1 MSKKGRE
8 LQILKK
14 IYNSNKMVIKDHEQP
29 DFVIEADNV
38 HFGVEITEFYLNES
52 VARLINYPGYKE
64 RILNSKDNSV
74 LDKNDIGVLSRHEMY
89 ILDKTDDKYK
99 FLFDFVAVKYDG
111 NLNFNSR
118 PSYEFIE
125 NKIIEIVNIK
135 NEKSK
140 DYDKFDYN
148 ELIIQSMEMISGEYI
163 NKLSLSE
170 KILDVVDKS
179 SFKRMYLL
187 VGKYLCVYG
196 ENPRENFDLYNIGG
210 DSNE

>member
-1 MSKKGRE
+1 MSKKARE

-64 RILNSKDNSV
+64 RILNSKDNSE
-74 LDKNDIGVLSRHEMY
+74 LDKNDIEVLSRHEMY

-99 FLFDFVAVKYDG
+99 FLFDFIAVKYDD

-148 ELIIQSMEMISGEYI
+148 ELIIQSMEMTLGEYI

-196 ENPRENFDLYNIGG
+196 ENPRENLELYNVGG

>member
-1 MSKKGRE
+1 MSKKDRE

-14 IYNSNKMVIKDHEQP
+14 IYNSNKIVIKDHEQP
-29 DFVIEADNV
+29 DFVIEADKV
-38 HFGVEITEFYLNES
+38 TFGVEITEFYLNES

-64 RILNSKDNSV
+64 RILNSKNNNV

-99 FLFDFVAVKYDG
+99 FLFDFVAVKYDD
-111 NLNFNSR
+111 NLNFNSK

-125 NKIIEIVNIK
+125 NKIIEIINTK

-140 DYDKFDYN
+140 DYDTFDYN
-148 ELIIQSMEMISGEYI
+148 ELIIQSMEMISEEYI

-170 KILDVVDKS
+170 NVLDAVDKS

-187 VGKYLCVYG
+187 IGKYLCVYG
-196 ENPRENFDLYNIGG
+196 QNPRENLDLYNVGG